1 MPRKAKKQ
9 YRVYILKCRDG
20 SYYTG
25 YTNDL
30 ERRIQEHN
38 NGRGGRYTRG
48 RFPVELVHSERY
60 QTRKEAINR
69 ELEIKKFSRK
79 TKRELIKGIDS
90 TKENK

>member
-9 YRVYILKCRDG
+9 YYVYILRCRDG

-30 ERRIQEHN
+30 ERRLQEHN

-48 RFPVELVHSERY
+48 RFPVELLHSERY
-60 QTRKEAINR
+60 KTRKEAINR
-69 ELEIKKFSRK
+69 ELEIKKLSRK
-79 TKRELIKGIDS
+79 SKRELI
-90 TKENK
+90 

>member
-1 MPRKAKKQ
+1 MPGKAKKR
-9 YRVYILKCRDG
+9 YYVYILRCRDG
-20 SYYTG
+20 SFYTG

-30 ERRIQEHN
+30 ERRIEEHN

-60 QTRKEAINR
+60 PTRKKAINR

-79 TKRELIKGIDS
+79 TKRELIKGYDS
-90 TKENK
+90 KTENK